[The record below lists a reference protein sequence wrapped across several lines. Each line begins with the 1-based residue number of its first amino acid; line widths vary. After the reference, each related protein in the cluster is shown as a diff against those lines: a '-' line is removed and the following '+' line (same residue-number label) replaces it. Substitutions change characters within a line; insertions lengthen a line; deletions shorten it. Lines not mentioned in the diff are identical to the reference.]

1 MVYGNQAELDW
12 VYSHAAILVT
22 VPTRERRDND
32 GKKASDSPVKQ
43 NLIDVATFW
52 YGARQNLKQEYGL
65 ILISIGIARCARG
78 K

>member
-1 MVYGNQAELDW
+1 MWLNQPGDKEIALVRMVYGNQAELDW

-43 NLIDVATFW
+43 NLIDVATF
-52 YGARQNLKQEYGL
+52 
-65 ILISIGIARCARG
+65 
-78 K
+78 